1 MKEGGWKRAGRG
13 AGRHSSSDL
22 CHPYP
27 SCVPMWPLSKA
38 WRFPPLRLILTESGG
53 PRETGACSEARR
65 PHPPRLPCGG
75 VTGPLP
81 AQAPVSSWKGSRK
94 SFHPKSIYQTGKL
107 SPGEVTEPLTPEVSE
122 QPAADMGWT
131 RALGRTV
138 ALPSLGFPESVR
150 AGPRL
155 SPTRRRL
162 ALEHVSSLGQKKS
175 RSCSRPPP
183 KLPGGLRPI
192 HKELAWDVKPWFSLQ
207 QAALLS
213 P

>member
-1 MKEGGWKRAGRG
+1 
-13 AGRHSSSDL
+13 
-22 CHPYP
+22 
-27 SCVPMWPLSKA
+27 MWPLSKA
-38 WRFPPLRLILTESGG
+38 WRFPPLRLILTESHG

-81 AQAPVSSWKGSRK
+81 AQAPVSSWKGSQE
-94 SFHPKSIYQTGKL
+94 SFHPKPIYQTGKL
-107 SPGEVTEPLTPEVSE
+107 SPGEVTEPPPLRYQSSRL
-122 QPAADMGWT
+122 QT
-131 RALGRTV
+131 RAGHELPRRMV
-138 ALPSLGFPESVR
+138 PLPSLGFPESVR
-150 AGPRL
+150 TGPRL
-155 SPTRRRL
+155 SLTRRRL
-162 ALEHVSSLGQKKS
+162 ALESVSSLGQKKS

-192 HKELAWDVKPWFSLQ
+192 HKELPWDVKPWFSLQ